1 MDAVDVT
8 LKLRTRRERA
18 PASAATDAARDFATR
33 QLRTGAGG
41 DVEPRAWLLDSR
53 DTLHEIDLAPLPA
66 GGMPMLLDALEQ
78 VIDQVRARRLALLL
92 PSRDGGDAP
101 LVLVSSDGFDTEVRA
116 FGRKGRSVVAVTPPP
131 VATARFERLVRGIG
145 LQS

>member
-1 MDAVDVT
+1 M
-8 LKLRTRRERA
+8 
-18 PASAATDAARDFATR
+18 
-33 QLRTGAGG
+33 
-41 DVEPRAWLLDSR
+41 
-53 DTLHEIDLAPLPA
+53 PL
-66 GGMPMLLDALEQ
+66 LLDALEQ
-78 VIDQVRARRLALLL
+78 VIDQVRAQRLALLL

-131 VATARFERLVRGIG
+131 VATARFERLVRGAS